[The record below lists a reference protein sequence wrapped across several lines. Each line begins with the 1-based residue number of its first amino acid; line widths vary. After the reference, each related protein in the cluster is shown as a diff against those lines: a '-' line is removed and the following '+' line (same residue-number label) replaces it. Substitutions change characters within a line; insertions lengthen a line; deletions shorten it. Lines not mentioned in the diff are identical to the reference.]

1 MRNAFISSLLTIAQ
15 HNSKVVLLT
24 GDLGYTVFEPFK
36 IKFPQRF
43 FNMGAA
49 EANMIGVALGMSKS
63 GLIPIVY
70 SIATFATMRGFEQIR
85 TDICL
90 HNANVKI
97 IGTGAGL
104 SYGHAGPTHHA
115 LEDIALMRLLPN
127 MTIICPSDPLM
138 AKVATEKA
146 ILHKGPIY
154 LRLGKRGEPA
164 IHKELHNFEIGKG
177 IWLRRGEKIAI
188 IATGNLVHTAV
199 ETAAILRKA
208 GFNPTIIDMHTIKPI
223 DTSTIKKLLINHTFV
238 YTLEEHS
245 IIGGIGSAVAETI
258 AELRLS
264 SRHHFAR
271 FGIRDTFIDVVGN
284 QNYLRSVY
292 KLTPQ
297 HIAAQIKKDLKTYV

>member
-264 SRHHFAR
+264 NHHHFAR
-271 FGIRDTFIDVVGN
+271 IGIKDTFIDVVGN